1 MRSVSWPSTPRTIPG
16 QGLVFVAFNQD
27 IARQFATILARPIEE
42 PMIDHIN
49 PVGGGYSFAPPGAR
63 GPADWVW
70 SGLIA

>member
-1 MRSVSWPSTPRTIPG
+1 MPD

-27 IARQFATILARPIEE
+27 IARQFATIQARLIEE

-70 SGLIA
+70 CGLIA